1 MTTRHAGYL
10 VVLDEDIREDDAQY
24 VINALRMVK
33 GVVSV
38 TPVEAS
44 HDQVVAR
51 IRRDSQ
57 WETALRKLVLEGPPV
72 EE

>member
-33 GVVSV
+33 GVRAV

-57 WETALRKLVLEGPPV
+57 WADALRELILEGPQKR
-72 EE
+72 E

>member
-1 MTTRHAGYL
+1 MTTRHTGYL

-33 GVVSV
+33 SVVSV
-38 TPVEAS
+38 TPVKAT

-57 WETALRKLVLEGPPV
+57 WTDALRKLILEGPPQ